1 MSSTAEYR
9 TLTALHIQVTRAV
22 QFDLTNVGG
31 TLYGRGIIPSDVE
44 AYVRNRNYE
53 ESNRAAHLV
62 RVVQEKVKED
72 HKHYYTFV
80 SVLKE
85 ADPKYFAD
93 ILNKLDET
101 KKKIEGKSNKASS
114 PLLSLSPSPSPSCWL
129 TLCVYSLC

>member
-1 MSSTAEYR
+1 MSSTVECR

-44 AYVRNRNYE
+44 AYVRNRNHE
-53 ESNRAAHLV
+53 ESDRAAHLV
-62 RVVQEKVKED
+62 RVIQEKVKED
-72 HKHYYTFV
+72 PKHYHTFV

-114 PLLSLSPSPSPSCWL
+114 PPSPSPSCWL